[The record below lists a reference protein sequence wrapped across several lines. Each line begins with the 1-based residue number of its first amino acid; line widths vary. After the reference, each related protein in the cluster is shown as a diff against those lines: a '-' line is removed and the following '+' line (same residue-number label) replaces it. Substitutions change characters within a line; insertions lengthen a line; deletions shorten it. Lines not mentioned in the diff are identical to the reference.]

1 VKDWRLAVDVV
12 LGMTG
17 LHFYSFRDQ
26 LRLVYQFNDGYEEPH
41 KIKQYLEDL
50 EKIMKAELL
59 GLF

>member
-1 VKDWRLAVDVV
+1 
-12 LGMTG
+12 
-17 LHFYSFRDQ
+17 
-26 LRLVYQFNDGYEEPH
+26 VYQFNDGYEEPH